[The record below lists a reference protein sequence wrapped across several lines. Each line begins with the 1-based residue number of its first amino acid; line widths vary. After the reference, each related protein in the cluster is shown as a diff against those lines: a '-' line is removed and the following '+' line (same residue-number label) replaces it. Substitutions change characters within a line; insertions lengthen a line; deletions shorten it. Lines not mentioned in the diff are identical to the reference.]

1 MAYKFGISGP
11 WWYGAGATVQVLL
24 FAMVSALMFGTCF
37 ILSFSVKLAAKL
49 KLNAPYVHTWLEI
62 IGVRWGKVAHLV
74 FMFFAYAPD
83 SSNDLAISHLSWF
96 PVSRLTSLSAQ
107 C

>member
-11 WWYGAGATVQVLL
+11 WWYGSGATVQILL
-24 FAMVSALMFGTCF
+24 FAMVSVSMLAHVF

-74 FMFFAYAPD
+74 FMFFA
-83 SSNDLAISHLSWF
+83 
-96 PVSRLTSLSAQ
+96 
-107 C
+107 

>member
-24 FAMVSALMFGTCF
+24 FAMVSAMMFGTCF

-83 SSNDLAISHLSWF
+83 SFNDLAIPHLSWF